1 MIVLSSIAEQYH
13 GGTVSDS
20 EAFNYTSVTLKRF
33 IEGIEEQ
40 PDGRLLDL
48 GPIFN
53 DNIYFLSHRVKRL
66 YVCDLYRRLDE
77 DIRDQR
83 PLSQLSRHLD
93 YPSDTFDR
101 ILFWDLTDRLDN
113 AIVSSIV
120 EKCFEMIKPGGI
132 IMVLTMGDQ
141 VSPIG
146 RDTFIVR
153 EDFQLYLKPQT
164 YPHLATHYRQNRD
177 IMHLLLPFTPLKS
190 LIYRNGIREFLFQR
204 D

>member
-1 MIVLSSIAEQYH
+1 VIVLSRIAEKYS
-13 GGTVSDS
+13 GDTPSDS
-20 EAFNYTSVTLKRF
+20 EAFNYRSVTLKRF
-33 IEGIEEQ
+33 LEGIEGN

-48 GPIFN
+48 GPVFN
-53 DNIYFLSHRVKRL
+53 DNINFFSHRVQRL

-77 DIRDQR
+77 DLRGKR
-83 PLSQLSRHLD
+83 PPSQFSRHLD
-93 YPSDTFDR
+93 YPNQTFQR
-101 ILFWDLTDRLDN
+101 ILFWDLADRLDDSH
-113 AIVSSIV
+113 AKHIV
-120 EKCFEMIKPGGI
+120 ERCFDMITPGGI

-146 RDTFIVR
+146 RDAFIVR
-153 EDFQLYLKPQT
+153 EDFQLYLRPQA
-164 YPHLATHYRQNRD
+164 YPHLPAHYRQNRD